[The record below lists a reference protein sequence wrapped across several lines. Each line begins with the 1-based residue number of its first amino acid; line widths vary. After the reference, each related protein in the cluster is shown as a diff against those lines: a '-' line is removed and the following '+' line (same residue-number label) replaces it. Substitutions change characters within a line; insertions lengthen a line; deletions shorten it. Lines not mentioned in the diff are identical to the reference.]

1 MQFKDALPE
10 GVTLYNVGGHTQST
24 VTGIAEIV
32 CREMGLENV
41 KFSYTG
47 GRGGWK
53 GDVPV
58 FAYNLDKI
66 HKAGWQ
72 ANLSSDEAV
81 AQTVRDVL

>member
-1 MQFKDALPE
+1 
-10 GVTLYNVGGHTQST
+10 
-24 VTGIAEIV
+24 
-32 CREMGLENV
+32 MGLENV

-66 HKAGWQ
+66 QKAGWQ
-72 ANLSSDEAV
+72 ASLSSDEAV

>member
-1 MQFKDALPE
+1 
-10 GVTLYNVGGHTQST
+10 
-24 VTGIAEIV
+24 
-32 CREMGLENV
+32 MGLQDVE
-41 KFSYTG
+41 FCYTG

-66 HKAGWQ
+66 HSTGW
-72 ANLSSDEAV
+72 AASMTSNEAV